1 MGGVGTGLFGG
12 VSGIR
17 VVLIYV
23 QIECLNVM
31 VIDCLCVCG
40 VFDVSVSQPLPH

>member
-1 MGGVGTGLFGG
+1 VLSLVGFGG

-23 QIECLNVM
+23 QIQCLNVM